1 MEFERIS
8 IDPNICHGQA
18 CVKGTRIP
26 VHQIVGMLA
35 NGDSIEDL
43 LGEYPSLSPED
54 IMACLAYAASLAEE
68 QVTPIQTVN
77 R

>member
-1 MEFERIS
+1 MNSRIA

-26 VHQIVGMLA
+26 VHQIVRMLA

-43 LGEYPSLSPED
+43 LKNYPSLQRED
-54 IMACLAYAASLAEE
+54 VLACLDYAGSLAEE
-68 QVTPIQTVN
+68 EITPIEH
-77 R
+77 